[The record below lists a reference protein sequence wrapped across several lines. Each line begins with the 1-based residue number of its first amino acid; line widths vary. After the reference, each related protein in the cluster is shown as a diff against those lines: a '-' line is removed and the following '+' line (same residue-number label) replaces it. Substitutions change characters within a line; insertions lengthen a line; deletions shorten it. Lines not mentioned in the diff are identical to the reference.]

1 MLTEASILLR
11 SLKFTFINRINIFST
26 AKKLCELSFWAA
38 TFIRVVKNMLTN
50 GCLSYNLDLQN
61 SVSHY
66 SDLSYFFRNWPS
78 GSKFENSIIE
88 VGLSR
93 SLKFIA
99 SRDEGHTRISNG
111 KTVLREGC
119 NLIFSHLHF
128 WATIFIRVVNKL
140 FSWVIVPRLA

>member
-1 MLTEASILLR
+1 ML
-11 SLKFTFINRINIFST
+11 
-26 AKKLCELSFWAA
+26 
-38 TFIRVVKNMLTN
+38 KNMLTN

-66 SDLSYFFRNWPS
+66 SDLSYFFRSWPS

-99 SRDEGHTRISNG
+99 SRDEGHKRMSNG
-111 KTVLREGC
+111 KTVLREEC
-119 NLIFSHLHF
+119 NLIFSHFEPHF
-128 WATIFIRVVNKL
+128 
-140 FSWVIVPRLA
+140 